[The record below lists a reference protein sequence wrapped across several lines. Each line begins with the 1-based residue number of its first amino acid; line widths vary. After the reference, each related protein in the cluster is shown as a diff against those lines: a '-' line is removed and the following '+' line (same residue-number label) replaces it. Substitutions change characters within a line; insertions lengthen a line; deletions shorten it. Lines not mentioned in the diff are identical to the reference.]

1 MVETS
6 HLDFM
11 FYFAMVQTTFNVF
24 PCNATNQPS
33 ILYSL
38 FFCSGLNKAAEAM
51 QGSEEEAEGE
61 EVN

>member
-11 FYFAMVQTTFNVF
+11 FYFSMVQTTFNVF

-33 ILYSL
+33 ILYPI

>member
-1 MVETS
+1 MPPTS
-6 HLDFM
+6 HL
-11 FYFAMVQTTFNVF
+11 FY
-24 PCNATNQPS
+24 
-33 ILYSL
+33 ILY